1 VTHLAISEANVRQ
14 ICVAGIVFIRLLR
27 NLGEDRLFLVGQRDS
42 CHHSYK
48 VIRDFPSRIAL

>member
-1 VTHLAISEANVRQ
+1 MSG

-42 CHHSYK
+42 CRYR
-48 VIRDFPSRIAL
+48 VLP